1 MALIAALFL
10 ARILLNGAAP
20 ADSDVAE
27 AACCPVF

>member
-10 ARILLNGAAP
+10 ALDLLDTH
-20 ADSDVAE
+20 DSTPAE

>member
-10 ARILLNGAAP
+10 ALDLLNGANGSVP
-20 ADSDVAE
+20 AE